1 MSGNEI
7 AQCHRK
13 SLIESPGG
21 RNLFGERCD
30 VTRKLGPCSP
40 ALHPRT
46 DGTLRE
52 RTLNSFKPQE
62 GPVPPCL
69 HQSPR
74 WPACCGALGWPGGLP
89 GGNRQEDHR
98 CPQTGLIRCPQS
110 GLSIDDGLAHRIWKG
125 ALRTNFALGGGA
137 AATESTICSQIALP
151 LADGALVYRSAP
163 RFGPTR
169 GHRRPCWRPP
179 VEVGPG
185 KPQTQAE
192 PRLDILELRRT
203 FFTGVRFLCRF
214 GAAFGCR
221 KQSSAIFHSSC
232 HIPAVIEHVFGR
244 TSLLPKRLRGPGEGR
259 AHEQSTTAAKSLGAP
274 SKI

>member
-1 MSGNEI
+1 M
-7 AQCHRK
+7 
-13 SLIESPGG
+13 
-21 RNLFGERCD
+21 FGERCD

-192 PRLDILELRRT
+192 PLLDILQLRRT
-203 FFTGVRFLCRF
+203 FFYRCPL
-214 GAAFGCR
+214 
-221 KQSSAIFHSSC
+221 SLSIW
-232 HIPAVIEHVFGR
+232 GR
-244 TSLLPKRLRGPGEGR
+244 VWVSQTVLRNLPMLLPHPSRHRTCFR
-259 AHEQSTTAAKSLGAP
+259 SDIAAAKTATGTG
-274 SKI
+274 